1 MPIPKPNAGEEKN
14 KFISR
19 CISAIADEYTEEGQ
33 PYAICI
39 SSWEDKF
46 SSVQMMREKHLYE
59 LNRLR
64 ETTIKLNFAE
74 VGPKGGIKA
83 SPKAPKSDTPNP
95 NPKGEG
101 TAKGDASGKRGA
113 VVSARVEKILQE
125 KSDDFNKRYKDKLGY
140 GVDKGVLKTVYQRGV
155 GAYNVSHSPKVQSAE
170 QWALAR
176 VNAFLYLVRTG
187 RPENAKYVG
196 DNDLLPKKHKKYKGS
211 FANEINIY
219 GYVPRYFYMCPGAT
233 ETFKHLISMD
243 NDDDTVGMIRSA
255 AQVADN
261 VFRIEKEVIDAG
273 NATAG
278 QLAEAKILVDDFKD
292 IMEEINKI
300 SGMVHNV
307 DYMDGHIEKIAG
319 YVKQNFADSYNDYP
333 TSASNNAC
341 KVLRWRD
348 EHPNEIKGMTNI
360 GWIRAN
366 QLCGKE
372 NISRDTIARMA
383 AFERHKQNAEVAP
396 EFKDTPWKD
405 AGYVAWLGWGGTTG
419 IEWAKQK
426 LQSIDKK

>member
-1 MPIPKPNAGEEKN
+1 MPIPNPKSGEEKD

-19 CISAIADEYTEEGQ
+19 CISEIANEYTEEGQ

-39 SSWEDKF
+39 GKWEEKF
-46 SSVQMMREKHLYE
+46 SSIELMRDKQRFQ

-64 ETTIKLNFAE
+64 EATIKLNFAE
-74 VGPKGGIKA
+74 VGPRGGIKE

-155 GAYNVSHSPKVQSAE
+155 GAYNVSHSPRVQSAE

-187 RPENAKYVG
+187 RPENSKYVG
-196 DNDLLPKKHKKYKGS
+196 DNDLLPKGHKKYQGS
-211 FANEINIY
+211 FADVLNIY
-219 GYVPRYFYMCPGAT
+219 GYVPRYFHMCPGAT
-233 ETFKHLISMD
+233 ETFRHLISMD

-261 VFRIEKEVIDAG
+261 VFRIEEEVINSG
-273 NATAG
+273 MATIK
-278 QLAEAKILVDDFKD
+278 QLTEATVLVDDFKD
-292 IMEEINKI
+292 IIEEINDI
-300 SGMVHNV
+300 SGMVHAV
-307 DYMDGHIEKIAG
+307 DYMDGHIEKIKE
-319 YVKQNFADSYNDYP
+319 YVKEEFKSYTDYP
-333 TSASNNAC
+333 DSVKNNA
-341 KVLRWRD
+341 KAVLNYV
-348 EHPNEIKGMTNI
+348 EKN
-360 GWIRAN
+360 GWGSCGTPVGKIRAN
-366 QLCGKE
+366 DLAQGNPISEETIRRMYSYLSRHKVDLESSKGYGDGCGKLMYD
-372 NISRDTIARMA
+372 S
-383 AFERHKQNAEVAP
+383 
-396 EFKDTPWKD
+396 
-405 AGYVAWLGWGGTTG
+405 WGGLSALSWSESKLKQ
-419 IEWAKQK
+419 IER
-426 LQSIDKK
+426 DKK